1 MLICIFSTLIC
12 VKTLVFVLVPFRF
25 CLCMPLF
32 RIYGGAFHRPTLD
45 KQGVGIDRVETV
57 RNF

>member
-12 VKTLVFVLVPFRF
+12 VKTFVLVLVSFRF
-25 CLCMPLF
+25 CLRMPLF
-32 RIYGGAFHRPTLD
+32 RIYSGAFHRPTRD
-45 KQGVGIDRVETV
+45 KQRAGIDCVETV